1 MKTIGSI
8 NERGYLQGFDRRGYT
23 PAKCLLELVA
33 NSLDSIDRKG
43 ENNGSIR
50 FDIGIS
56 EIRMSDRNSEGMDM
70 AAITNMFDLHR
81 ENNASAQTR
90 GVSGIGAKPALS
102 ILSEKRN
109 MHLFTHKGDE
119 YLRVDI
125 PWANIHAQGQYTGMV
140 EVRPMT
146 PAEAAEFG
154 SGSGTTIVF
163 PYSDGLKDLIHDN
176 FLPTHDSPEESSLK
190 NPMDRIG
197 VVFGREK
204 VRIEYKHFEEA
215 VVCVLPMY
223 NYFPENRSDSDYYT
237 GVTCKTIEHY
247 WSETGGDRFICDGME
262 IQRAGRGWAKE
273 PSEVTKNLNGF
284 RRVGEFT
291 IVVGLRRDPAVFDA
305 ANPILPT
312 GNMTDRVNAYN
323 TEHLGQQNAEFLRP
337 TKLVRNGQTIGLI
350 PLVDKSIATARAGGE
365 SYVKIQLTQTEV
377 RFNPVSSQNN
387 RQDNAMGIQEN
398 KNQFDGESLPLNFT
412 RLVTKIRWDKGFMI
426 WKYFQDVVATEA
438 EPVTVTE
445 TETETVTI
453 SDSEIGPWTTPE
465 PVSVAE
471 MLVSGAQIETD
482 DADADMHSIVDQAEP
497 GPEPEPEPEP
507 RPVSST
513 VPGPEPN
520 GSNIASRLTSLLES
534 IDRSAV
540 YGAEVFQ
547 RLAELEYLLTA

>member
-43 ENNGSIR
+43 KNNGGIR

-125 PWANIHAQGQYTGMV
+125 PWATIHAQGQYTGMV

-146 PAEAAEFG
+146 PAEAATFG

-163 PYSDGLKDLIHDN
+163 PYSDALKDLIHSN
-176 FLPTHDSPEESSLK
+176 FLPIEDENSPL
-190 NPMDRIG
+190 DRIG

-204 VRIEYKHFEEA
+204 VRIEYKHFEETE
-215 VVCVLPMY
+215 VRPLPMY

-237 GVTCKTIEHY
+237 GVSCETVEHY
-247 WSETGGDRFICDGME
+247 WSETGGDRFICNGME

-273 PSEVTKNLNGF
+273 PSAVTKNLTGF
-284 RRVGEFT
+284 KRVGEYT
-291 IVVGLRRDPAVFDA
+291 VLVGLRRDPAVFDA
-305 ANPILPT
+305 ANPSLPT
-312 GNMTDRVNAYN
+312 GDMTNRVNAYN
-323 TEHLGQQNAEFLRP
+323 TEHLGKHNREFLCK

-350 PLVDKSIATARAGGE
+350 PLVDKSIASARGGGD
-365 SYVKIQLTQTEV
+365 SYVKIQLVQAEV

-398 KNQFDGESLPLNFT
+398 KNQFDGDSLPLNFT
-412 RLVTKIRWDKGFMI
+412 RLVTYIRWEKGSAI
-426 WKYFQDVVATEA
+426 WKHFKDVEA
-438 EPVTVTE
+438 NANA
-445 TETETVTI
+445 ETVT
-453 SDSEIGPWTTPE
+453 DSEIGPWTTPE

-471 MLVSGAQIETD
+471 MLVSGAQVEAD

-497 GPEPEPEPEP
+497 GPVPEP
-507 RPVSST
+507 RPV
-513 VPGPEPN
+513 PGPEPVPEPVPVSSPESN
-520 GSNIASRLTSLLES
+520 GSNGSNVASRLASLLES